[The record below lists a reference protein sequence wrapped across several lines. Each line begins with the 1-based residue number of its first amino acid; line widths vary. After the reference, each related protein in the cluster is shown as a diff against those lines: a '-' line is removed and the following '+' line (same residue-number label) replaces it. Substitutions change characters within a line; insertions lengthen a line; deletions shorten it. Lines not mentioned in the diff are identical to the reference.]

1 MRQDDRGRFD
11 RALARARR
19 AAYPPGEFV
28 GQESFMRA
36 SEIRALA
43 VRAGVGAGVPV
54 LDLCCGVGGPGRFL
68 TAELGCDYLGVDASP
83 AAIHLARERGDGLAC
98 RFEVAHVPPVPHG
111 RFDVV
116 LLLETFLAFPDKGT
130 LLGGVAATL
139 PVGGRFA
146 FTVEEGAPLTRAERD
161 CMPDADTVW
170 PVPLGELRAL
180 LDREGLRVTWHR
192 DETSPHLVVAEAMLA
207 ALSTHRSA
215 IAADLGPRAVQ
226 DLLAAHLLWC
236 HWLQQRRV
244 RKLAFVAEKGELS
257 LVQAGSGPLGLHN

>member
-1 MRQDDRGRFD
+1 MRQDDRRRFD

-36 SEIRALA
+36 AEIRALA

-83 AAIHLARERGDGLAC
+83 AAIGLARERGGDLPC
-98 RFEVAHVPPVPHG
+98 RFEVAQVPPVPRG

-116 LLLETFLAFPDKGT
+116 LLLETLLAFPDKAT
-130 LLGGVAATL
+130 LVGEVAAAL
-139 PVGGRFA
+139 PAGGRFA
-146 FTVEEGAPLTRAERD
+146 FTVEEGAPLTRAERA

-170 PVPLGELRAL
+170 PVPLVELCTL
-180 LDREGLRVTWHR
+180 LERVGLRVTWHH
-192 DETSPHLVVAEAMLA
+192 DASSAHLLVAEEMLA
-207 ALSTHRSA
+207 SLSADRPA
-215 IAADLGPRAVQ
+215 IAAELGRRAVE

-236 HWLQQRRV
+236 HWLRQRRV

-257 LVQAGSGPLGLHN
+257 PAQA